1 MRPAVVNRRR
11 RRRRGS
17 RRGRGALY
25 ACLDNDATATPRID
39 PNWCYGRPQGSGYRD
54 DQAPSALR
62 REHDGVR
69 RDDLAELPACAAV
82 SLAALS
88 TQPCA

>member
-1 MRPAVVNRRR
+1 MGRVGAKFAVEGVSEANGGQINHPAKGVAAAYTALTAERRW
-11 RRRRGS
+11 S
-17 RRGRGALY
+17 SLK
-25 ACLDNDATATPRID
+25 
-39 PNWCYGRPQGSGYRD
+39 
-54 DQAPSALR
+54 PSALR

-69 RDDLAELPACAAV
+69 RDDLAELPACAVV